1 MANLLTTCATS
12 YGSSTLC
19 WSSGDIKAANFWVC
33 SGSDSYSLGQGSGIL
48 DIWISDSSISHQPRS
63 IFRAYNQGNCIILGQ
78 GCSANTNATIPV
90 YACNCLQS
98 PIVCATGCVQSNT
111 ICGTGSVG
119 EHGALEIKGSKNSYG
134 GVQACCWTWM
144 TNTGASG
151 VTGFYDD
158 SNCKWGL
165 YTRRS
170 CETRLFWCGED
181 RFYTT
186 SYGTCS
192 TGIACAA
199 TCFKSP
205 RICASTC
212 VETIHFVANTSIGIG
227 RTASS
232 TYPLM
237 LKGNTRYQL
246 ALCNSG
252 SGDSDYPWFVHDN
265 DNVVIHFNGV
275 GDRYCFHNSG
285 AFCATSCVKTTR
297 VCSLTAACVC
307 ACAYSQGSIVVG
319 TGTATTCVGAFGGWY
334 DIAELTEWNTPA
346 HWSIKTCAHNTL
358 TFTTTMGYH
367 GSNTASINVLNSSY
381 TANSCYIHVNCIR
394 IACQANSTY
403 RLQLYLCR
411 TSATGC
417 LGAVYVTVHNLN
429 QAWIHGTS
437 MNVSLCA
444 CLCPGVSCN
453 TITSQLACSNT
464 HRMSCS
470 LSVCGSVTTG
480 TLCGT
485 TCARSATVCGTTLV
499 RSPTICGTTA
509 VNTDA
514 ICVASVG
521 SISGDTDYEGL
532 AIGQAYS
539 NEGGWNTQLNMY
551 GRYHD
556 ILRIKKCAGSTT
568 DNAQCLSLWVH
579 DGQAA
584 TIQSTG
590 NLLLKAGSAM
600 SMCLKNGLACT
611 PILCATT
618 CVYSNC
624 LYANNIN
631 ADVSVTTPIIA
642 GTGSAASDYGA
653 VQVTGAKNNWGGMHT
668 CGFTFMACCDCSTV
682 GIYNDSTNEWVFKGI
697 SNSSSYMYYNGTVKG
712 QALCR
717 GFRAC
722 GQTTGCG
729 YLDLCPNG
737 SWGHLITDRSKFY
750 ANKPWIVDTGC
761 VGSYDEDLTLHR
773 GQANG
778 TAGERIVITSGTT
791 HICQCTKVHGIA
803 EAAKVHICAAH
814 NCLHMASICDST
826 NYNFTICSMY
836 NWANSLAITNR
847 CIPILKA
854 CFGNCVTS
862 LWGNNT
868 ERICLHPTGTKI
880 IGNLCVTGTVTADG
894 MEGDTL
900 SCATVCTGTIC
911 FNTSCATGLDAVYDI
926 YVSSNPNCGGSASYR
941 DIVHLTSYV
950 TTGWSGSAVTKYINT
965 INKFSRNDL
974 HGSGGG
980 EVTATAKLLVGTVGA
995 DSYAAACA
1003 TCLQVQVSGGSS
1015 KDNTCVIIKKVL

>member
-480 TLCGT
+480 ILCG
-485 TCARSATVCGTTLV
+485 
-499 RSPTICGTTA
+499 
-509 VNTDA
+509 
-514 ICVASVG
+514 
-521 SISGDTDYEGL
+521 
-532 AIGQAYS
+532 
-539 NEGGWNTQLNMY
+539 
-551 GRYHD
+551 
-556 ILRIKKCAGSTT
+556 
-568 DNAQCLSLWVH
+568 
-579 DGQAA
+579 
-584 TIQSTG
+584 
-590 NLLLKAGSAM
+590 
-600 SMCLKNGLACT
+600 
-611 PILCATT
+611 TT

-624 LYANNIN
+624 VYANYIN

-668 CGFTFMACCDCSTV
+668 CGFTFMACCDCSAV

>member
-98 PIVCATGCVQSNT
+98 PTLCATGMGRFGCLCTVGSSMSCIGSCLNIAGNVIIGAGGTGPSVKVRHIDGKCHTDDTPDTLYLQYNTAKNVTVGRSACNANLCVYGSSIATNLCATSRTYYGSNSAAYIHSNGNYLRHENAYGYIQLGPENSSWAHIIT
-111 ICGTGSVG
+111 DRNSFYFNCPIAVNGGHVRSYDENLVLSCAGGSNARIVIGSGTTTSCQGMAICGNV
-119 EHGALEIKGSKNSYG
+119 
-134 GVQACCWTWM
+134 
-144 TNTGASG
+144 
-151 VTGFYDD
+151 
-158 SNCKWGL
+158 
-165 YTRRS
+165 
-170 CETRLFWCGED
+170 
-181 RFYTT
+181 
-186 SYGTCS
+186 
-192 TGIACAA
+192 
-199 TCFKSP
+199 
-205 RICASTC
+205 
-212 VETIHFVANTSIGIG
+212 GIG
-227 RTASS
+227 RVPSN
-232 TYPLM
+232 YPLM

-285 AFCATSCVKTTR
+285 AFCATCCVKTTR

-367 GSNTASINVLNSSY
+367 GSNTASINVLNSSH
-381 TANSCYIHVNCIR
+381 TGNSCYIHVNCIR

-480 TLCGT
+480 ILCG
-485 TCARSATVCGTTLV
+485 
-499 RSPTICGTTA
+499 
-509 VNTDA
+509 
-514 ICVASVG
+514 
-521 SISGDTDYEGL
+521 
-532 AIGQAYS
+532 
-539 NEGGWNTQLNMY
+539 
-551 GRYHD
+551 
-556 ILRIKKCAGSTT
+556 
-568 DNAQCLSLWVH
+568 
-579 DGQAA
+579 
-584 TIQSTG
+584 
-590 NLLLKAGSAM
+590 
-600 SMCLKNGLACT
+600 
-611 PILCATT
+611 TT

-624 LYANNIN
+624 VYANYIN

-926 YVSSNPNCGGSASYR
+926 YVSSNPNCAGSASYR